1 MTADEYLR
9 EVLDSQALGDDSDEV
24 KALQTHRADV
34 EKRIRDNFV
43 GGGEKGYQFGGRKG
57 TTCAV
62 TLWPILLVLRLHY
75 RRLFCGKPVA
85 PVTGRCVQ

>member
-1 MTADEYLR
+1 MKSMLILALLGCGTCWSQTSADCIPSPE
-9 EVLDSQALGDDSDEV
+9 
-24 KALQTHRADV
+24 THRNSL
-34 EKRIRDNFV
+34 IV